1 MRKTAIVLFFA
12 LLLTLPA
19 FAQQTQTL
27 LSAAGSPEWS
37 TGINTLSEGWELR
50 RPYLNVTISAWLNNG
65 GGGGAGYAYLMRR
78 IGPGTT
84 RADEEAFVS
93 FDLPVGFNGKYTLFR
108 DLDLPAGVYWLVFA
122 KPVDGAFSYANWATS
137 TPQDMQL
144 NENVR
149 YLGMAW
155 AGSEDRINEYMPA
168 TDFDVFTDQF
178 PYQIEVTGVPAFI
191 RRER

>member
-1 MRKTAIVLFFA
+1 MRKPATVLLFS
-12 LLLTLPA
+12 LLSTVPA
-19 FAQQTQTL
+19 FAQSRTL
-27 LSAAGSPEWS
+27 LAAGGSPEWS

-50 RPYLNVTISAWLNNG
+50 RPFHDVTISAWLNNG
-65 GGGGAGYAYLMRR
+65 GGGGAGSAYLMRR

-93 FDLPVGFNGKYTLFR
+93 FELPLGFNGKYTLFEG
-108 DLDLPAGVYWLVFA
+108 LDLPAGVYWLVFA
-122 KPVDGAFSYANWATS
+122 KPAGGPFSYANWATS
-137 TPQDMQL
+137 TPQDMQIDV
-144 NENVR
+144 NVR

-155 AGSEDRINEYMPA
+155 AGSEDRIDEYMPA

-178 PYQIEVTGVPAFI
+178 PYQLEVTGTPAWI